1 MSAIAAILGSSPRM
15 RRARVAALEGLAS
28 RGIIPA
34 YAGSTWRSPRTRSSA
49 RDHPRVC
56 GEHGAM
62 SSPEKGFMGSS
73 PRMRGA
79 PRRGQRRLRPQGI
92 IPAYAGSTSPPPG
105 SCAACRDHPRV
116 CGEHQRMN
124 VRHELRRGSSPRM
137 RGAHRVRYHV
147 QRGRGII
154 PAYAGSTRWHS
165 SSGPRRRDH
174 PRVCGEHDMSRVNL

>member
-116 CGEHQRMN
+116 CGEHKFVLGRTDT
-124 VRHELRRGSSPRM
+124 VEESSPRM
-137 RGAHRVRYHV
+137 RGARVGIAHQV
-147 QRGRGII
+147 PGGGII
-154 PAYAGSTRWHS
+154 PAYAESTICP
-165 SSGPRRRDH
+165 G
-174 PRVCGEHDMSRVNL
+174 